1 MKFKHRKLILA
12 LVVINAALWTFLSVL
27 WLVLGMRGYF
37 LLCQA
42 GIATSM
48 AYAIMLR
55 PRSQALPLRVDIAR
69 DRQETK
75 HEAA

>member
-1 MKFKHRKLILA
+1 MKFRHRKLILA

-37 LLCQA
+37 LVCQA
-42 GIATSM
+42 GIATSL

-55 PRSQALPLRVDIAR
+55 PQSQALPLRVDIAR
-69 DRQETK
+69 DPQEIK
-75 HEAA
+75 NEAA